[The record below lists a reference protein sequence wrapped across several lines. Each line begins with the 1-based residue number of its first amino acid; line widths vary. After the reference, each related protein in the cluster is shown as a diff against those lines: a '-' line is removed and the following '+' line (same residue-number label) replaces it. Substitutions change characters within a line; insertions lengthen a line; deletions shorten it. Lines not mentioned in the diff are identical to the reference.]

1 VAAREVLINNDGV
14 RSLIIRGLTHQIY
27 SMIELG
33 ANEGMQ
39 LMDRSLESLYMS
51 GQISKE
57 VFISRVRDSDM
68 LNIHQAPV

>member
-1 VAAREVLINNDGV
+1 
-14 RSLIIRGLTHQIY
+14 
-27 SMIELG
+27 MIELG